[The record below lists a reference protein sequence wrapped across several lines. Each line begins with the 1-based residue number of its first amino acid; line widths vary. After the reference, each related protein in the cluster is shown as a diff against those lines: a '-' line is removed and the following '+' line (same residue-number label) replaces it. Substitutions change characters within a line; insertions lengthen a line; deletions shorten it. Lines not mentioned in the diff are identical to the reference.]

1 MLAAALLY
9 TYITRDTGIFV
20 CACGHGRVCACG
32 HGRLDVSFVVLCCV
46 IVCACVLLF
55 YAVVLSILSQLI
67 LDNIKMR

>member
-1 MLAAALLY
+1 L
-9 TYITRDTGIFV
+9 TRDTGIF
-20 CACGHGRVCACG
+20 VCACG

-67 LDNIKMR
+67 ASK